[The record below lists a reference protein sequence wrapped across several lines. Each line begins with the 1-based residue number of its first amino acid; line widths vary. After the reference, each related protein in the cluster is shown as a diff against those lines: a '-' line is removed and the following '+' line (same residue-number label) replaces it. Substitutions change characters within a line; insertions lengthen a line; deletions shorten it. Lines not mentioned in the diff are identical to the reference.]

1 MKGKQNDKR
10 KRISEGKCERVGE
23 DIRGFNE
30 MLCGLK
36 GQQVRRSKGISKS
49 VKRERLWKGGQGNL
63 RVSKY
68 LA

>member
-10 KRISEGKCERVGE
+10 KRISEGKPERVGE

-36 GQQVRRSKGISKS
+36 GQQVRRSKVRSISKS
-49 VKRERLWKGGQGNL
+49 VKRERLWKGGQG
-63 RVSKY
+63 R
-68 LA
+68 